1 MKPQT
6 SVPQFP
12 KLEEETLAFW
22 RTRKIFEKTLA
33 QTKKGK
39 RFVFFEGPPT
49 ANGKPG
55 IHHIEARAFKDIIPR
70 FKTMQGYHVE
80 RKAGWDTHGLPVE
93 LEVEK
98 SLGLKNK
105 KDIEAYGIDKF
116 NAACRES
123 VWKYKD
129 EWEKMTER
137 IGFWLDLENPY
148 VTYDPKYVES
158 LWAVIKQIWDKDL
171 LYQSHRV
178 APYCPRCGTVISSH
192 EMAQGYQDVT
202 EESVYVKF
210 ELVDEAGTFVLAW
223 TTTPWTLPGNVAL
236 AVSPKITYVVT
247 DKGYILAKER
257 VAALEALG
265 IELGAVKSEMK
276 GSELVGKKYKPLF
289 DIKAF
294 HENEKS
300 YTILPADFV
309 TTEDGTG
316 VVHTA
321 VMYGEDDYQL
331 GVKEGLP
338 QHHTVTETG
347 VFTDEVP
354 LVAGKWFKK
363 AEAPI
368 KDDLEQR
375 GLLLK
380 RENFT
385 HSYPHCWRCDTPL
398 MYYARQSW
406 YIRMSSLR
414 DQLLKANETINWIP
428 GHIKDGRFGEWLR
441 EVKDW
446 AFSRER
452 YWGTPLPIWVCEENK
467 EHTVCVG
474 GFDELATMATKKL
487 PKDFD
492 PHRPGVDTIEL
503 KCPECSGTMRRVKEL
518 CDVWFDSGAMPYAQW
533 HYPFENKEKIEKGEA
548 FPADYISEAIDQT
561 RGWFYTLLAVST
573 LLGKEAPYKNVICLG
588 HILDAKG
595 QKMSKHVGN
604 VIAPNEVIDQYGAD
618 AIRWFMYT
626 INQPGD
632 SKNFDEK
639 ILQDMVKKHFMILA
653 NVVSFYKLFAKG
665 DVEPK
670 IGTHIMDRWIGAL
683 TSATVATMTQRLEQY
698 DVTGA
703 ARAVTDLIT
712 EVSTWY
718 VRRSRDRFKGDSAA
732 EAIATLKYV
741 LITIAKLS
749 APFTPFTA
757 ERVYQDV
764 GGDKES
770 VHLDA
775 WPTTTY
781 ADEKV
786 LNAMQSVRSIV
797 ELTHRLRAEAG
808 IKVRQPLPQVVFKGT
823 ELDRDLAAVLAQE
836 INVMEVHQAEELPTG
851 KEWQSAKEATIGVA
865 LDTTV
870 TDELLELG
878 YVREI
883 SRTVNALRKKAKLTP
898 DDMIELHYASDNKL
912 AAMLFERHGN
922 TLKKET
928 RASAISEGKGKHA
941 AELQLG
947 DIELTLSFD

>member
-1 MKPQT
+1 MKPQS
-6 SVPQFP
+6 SVPNFP
-12 KLEEETLAFW
+12 QLEEETLAFW
-22 RTRKIFEKTLA
+22 RDQKIFEKTLA

-70 FKTMQGYHVE
+70 YKTMQGYHVE

-98 SLGLKNK
+98 ALGLKNK

-116 NAACRES
+116 NAQCRES

-137 IGFWLDLENPY
+137 IGYWLDLEHPY
-148 VTYDPKYVES
+148 VTYEPDYVES
-158 LWAVIKQIWDKDL
+158 LWSVIKQIWDKDL

-192 EMAQGYQDVT
+192 ELAQGYKDVT

-210 ELVDEAGTFVLAW
+210 ELVDEPGTFVLAW

-236 AVSPKITYVVT
+236 AVGKDIE
-247 DKGYILAKER
+247 YIRTKPNAAGER
-257 VAALEALG
+257 FIVAAARAEIITDAAVEKQIKG
-265 IELGAVKSEMK
+265 EELI
-276 GSELVGKKYKPLF
+276 GKKYKPLF
-289 DIKAF
+289 DIKEF
-294 HENEKS
+294 HTHQNI

-338 QHHTVTETG
+338 QHHTVNEGG

-363 AEAPI
+363 AEEPI
-368 KDDLEQR
+368 KQDLEKR

-380 RENFT
+380 REAFT

-406 YIRMSSLR
+406 YIRMSAVR
-414 DQLLKANETINWIP
+414 DQLLTSNEQINWVP

-452 YWGTPLPIWVCEENK
+452 YWGTPLPIWICENNKDHKVCIGSFEELK
-467 EHTVCVG
+467 K
-474 GFDELATMATKKL
+474 MATKKL

-503 KCPECSGTMRRVKEL
+503 QCPECDGTMKRIKEL

-533 HYPFENKEKIEKGEA
+533 HYPFENNAKIEKGEA
-548 FPADYISEAIDQT
+548 YPADYISEAIDQT
-561 RGWFYTLLAVST
+561 RGWFYTLLAVAT
-573 LLGKEAPYKNVICLG
+573 LLGKEAPYKNVVCLG

-604 VIAPNEVIDQYGAD
+604 VIAPKEMLEKYGAD

-639 ILQDMVKKHFMILA
+639 ILSDMVKKHFMILA
-653 NVVSFYKLFAKG
+653 NVVSFYKLFAQDSVKP
-665 DVEPK
+665 VA
-670 IGTHIMDRWIGAL
+670 GTHLMDRWVMAYANQL
-683 TSATVATMTQRLEQY
+683 VADMTDRLDRY
-698 DVTGA
+698 DITGA
-703 ARAVTDLIT
+703 ARALSAFITDL
-712 EVSTWY
+712 STWY
-718 VRRSRDRFKGDSAA
+718 IRRSRDRFKGESAA
-732 EAIATLKYV
+732 EALGTLKLV
-741 LITIAKLS
+741 LLTVARLS
-749 APFTPFTA
+749 APFTPFFA
-757 ERVYQDV
+757 EHIYQEV
-764 GGDKES
+764 GGDAES
-770 VHLDA
+770 VHLA
-775 WPTTTY
+775 PWPEATKT
-781 ADEKV
+781 DEAV
-786 LNAMQSVRSIV
+786 LQSMQSVRTIV
-797 ELTHRLRAEAG
+797 EIVHRLRAETG
-808 IKVRQPLPQVVFKGT
+808 IKVRQPLPQVVFKGAV
-823 ELDRDLAAVLAQE
+823 LDRQLATILAE
-836 INVMEVHQAEELPTG
+836 EVNVMEVHQTEELPSG
-851 KEWQSAKEATIGVA
+851 NEWKTALEGTLGVA

-878 YVREI
+878 YVREV
-883 SRTVNALRKKAKLTP
+883 SRAVNALRKKAKLMPADEIILKYQSEDPVVKTF
-898 DDMIELHYASDNKL
+898 
-912 AAMLFERHGN
+912 FERHG
-922 TLKKET
+922 TALKKET
-928 RASAISEGKGKHA
+928 RATDLVEGSGNHST
-941 AELQLG
+941 ELVLG
-947 DIELTLSFD
+947 TIKLTLSFD